1 MTIKRE
7 EFKKIIIWQRS
18 LSCHTSFDTDTWSWN
33 STFCEGPSFKTI
45 WRFWYMRTYYKPGST
60 REFMF
65 SLTNIYIFKTASNTF
80 EHLFFKKLN
89 SYHISDMWLRWR
101 HLRAF
106 SYLALLPGG
115 IWRPSRGVEMAGN
128 NSHRCA
134 PVLQRASLNLNLRY
148 ILQYDTLKI
157 EHETYKFI
165 SNRSRKKWNQNAS
178 LLHVIHVH
186 VLQNVT
192 SPCINREV
200 NNKQSFALNRWK
212 YQARFF
218 KSW

>member
-1 MTIKRE
+1 M
-7 EFKKIIIWQRS
+7 
-18 LSCHTSFDTDTWSWN
+18 
-33 STFCEGPSFKTI
+33 FCEGPSLKTI
-45 WRFWYMRTYYKPGST
+45 RRFWYMRTYYKPTST
-60 REFMF
+60 REFML
-65 SLTNIYIFKTASNTF
+65 SLTYIYIFKTASNI
-80 EHLFFKKLN
+80 FKKLN
-89 SYHISDMWLRWR
+89 SYHISDMLLRWR

-165 SNRSRKKWNQNAS
+165 SNRSRKKMEPKCFTITCN
-178 LLHVIHVH
+178 
-186 VLQNVT
+186 T
-192 SPCINREV
+192 CTCITKCDV
-200 NNKQSFALNRWK
+200 SM
-212 YQARFF
+212 Y
-218 KSW
+218 